1 MNVFEFRNRLI
12 DDYSKYVR
20 GFINI
25 QDEDLKKRVDQ
36 GLDAGLFWPEPLI
49 QLNPSFEPGT
59 RIEDLVDTKVLHETC
74 ARIFR
79 KDKDNLAFPGGRS
92 LRLHKHQEEAICHAR
107 SGANYV
113 LTTGTGSGKSLA
125 YIVPIVDHVL
135 RRGPGRGVQA
145 IVIYPMN
152 ALANSQENELR
163 KFLHLGFPDN
173 KGPITFRK
181 YTGQENDQAREEII
195 ANPPDI
201 LLTNYVMLE
210 LLLTR
215 PHEKR
220 LIEAAWG
227 LKFLVLDELHTY
239 RGRQGSDVALL
250 VRRVKEAMHADALQY
265 VGTSAT
271 LAGAGTFEEQQR
283 EVAAMASLIFGSE
296 VKPDHVIGEF
306 LIRTTAARDI
316 TVPDFVELL
325 RRRISDPA
333 VKPPEKFADFVADP
347 LSVWLEDTIG
357 LVKDPASNRLLRRQ
371 PRGIQGEDGAAADLS
386 ALTGVPLPRCVS
398 VIQEGLLAG
407 FRCERNPE
415 TGFPPFAFRLHQ
427 FIGRGDTVYASLEPS
442 DTRHVTFNCQ
452 QFVPGNRE
460 KILLPLAFCRECGQ
474 EYYAVHA
481 KLKEDGRLL
490 RVVPREIGNQSDDD
504 GTRPGYLYVND
515 ENPWPSETDAIFR
528 RLPDDWLE
536 ETAKGQRIK
545 SDRKPYVPRS
555 VTIGTDGVLAEPGL
569 TSYFVPAPFRFCLNC
584 GVSYDFRQQ
593 TDFKKLATLSS
604 EGRSTAT
611 TILSMSAIRHL
622 KGEDALPE
630 KARKLLS
637 FTDNRQ
643 DASLQAGHF
652 NDFVEIGVLR
662 SALARAVQA
671 AAGDGIQH
679 ELIVEK
685 VFDALNLPFASYA
698 ANPAAA
704 TRHARTET
712 QRAFQKVLGYRLY
725 RDLKRGWRLTSPN
738 LEQCGLL
745 EIQYNSLDEVCGIE
759 DLWQGFHQ
767 ALVAATPEIRAKIAK
782 TLLDFM
788 RQELAI
794 RVDYLEEQDQERIRQ
809 LSSQHLVP
817 PWGFDENE
825 LLERATILFPRSIR
839 AGETRENIYLSPYSG
854 FARYLRRVLPSG
866 LKRDDI
872 SKIISQLL
880 GILSREAGLLAVVS
894 EPTGP
899 EDVPGYQV
907 LASAMHWLTGDGTK
921 AFHDPIRVPNES
933 KKGRRTNPFFVD
945 FYRTAAAG
953 MAGLKAREHTAQ
965 VSNEDRQRRED
976 DFRDGRLPVLYCSPT
991 MELGIDIAELNL
1003 VNLRNI
1009 PPTPANYAQRSG
1021 RAGRSGQPA
1030 LVFSYC
1036 TTGSPHDQY
1045 FFKRPEKMVYG
1056 SVTPPRMDLANEDLV
1071 RAHIHAIWLAE
1082 TGQSLGKSLKDIL
1095 DLSGNPP
1102 SLDLLESVKASIE
1115 SEKARAS
1122 AKERAKRALSSIE
1135 KELSASHWYTENWIE
1150 EVLQQVCRE
1159 FDATCTRWRD
1169 LYRAARGQME
1179 NQHRIM
1185 LDHSRS
1191 YGDRELA
1198 ARLYRE
1204 ARVQLGLLTEVE
1216 NIVQSDFYSYRYF
1229 ASEGFLPGYNF
1240 PRLPLSAF
1248 IPARRTS
1255 NKQDEYLSRPRF
1267 LAITEFGPRAFVY
1280 HEGSKYIINRVILP
1294 VSDDENQL
1302 TRRAKRC
1309 GQCGYLHPLSAGET
1323 KDLCDHCRA
1332 ELGLSMDN
1340 LFRMQ
1345 NVVTRRRERIN
1356 SDEEERMRR
1365 GFEVISGFRFTEHGM
1380 RPSSR
1385 EAQAEKDGEVLA
1397 KLTYGHSAT
1406 LWRINLGWTRRANR
1420 ELHGFM
1426 LDVERGYWARNEA
1439 AGEEEDPA
1447 DPMAP
1452 RVERVVPFVEDRRNC
1467 LVFAPNGFAGDREMP
1482 SLQSAMKNAIQ
1493 VHFQLEEN
1501 EIAAEPLPTRDD
1513 RRAILFY
1520 ESAEG
1525 GAGVLRRLLD
1535 DPKTLQQVAKTALD
1549 LCHFDPETGADKRR
1563 PPRSKEDCEA
1573 ACYDCL
1579 MSYGNQRDHAFLDR
1593 MVLKDYLLALS
1604 GGTVAASPGPLARA
1618 DHFARLKKASE
1629 SGLEKKWLDFLEKTG
1644 LRLPTHAQTLIRECG
1659 TRPDF
1664 LYADGGNQAAI
1675 YVDGPIHEFKDR
1687 QERDAKIEDAMMDKG
1702 YLVIRF
1708 KEYEDWGAKAGK
1720 HPSIFGAAK

>member
-12 DDYSKYVR
+12 MDYSKYVR

-25 QDEDLKKRVDQ
+25 QDEHLAQHVDQ
-36 GLDAGLFWPEPLI
+36 GLDAGVFWPEPLI
-49 QLNPSFEPGT
+49 QLNPSFEPGA
-59 RIEDLVDTKVLHETC
+59 RIEDLVDARVLHETC
-74 ARIFR
+74 VRMFR
-79 KDKDNLAFPGGRS
+79 KDKDNPAYPGGRS
-92 LRLHKHQEEAICHAR
+92 LRLHKHQEEAIRQAR
-107 SGANYV
+107 GGANYV

-135 RRGPGRGVQA
+135 RRGPGRGIQA

-163 KFLHLGFPDN
+163 KFLHLGFSDN
-173 KGPITFRK
+173 KGPVTFRK
-181 YTGQENDQAREEII
+181 YTGQENDEEREKII
-195 ANPPDI
+195 ADPPDI

-220 LIEAAWG
+220 LIEAAKG

-250 VRRVKEAMHADALQY
+250 VRRVKEAMHADELQY

-271 LAGAGTFEEQQR
+271 LAGAGTFVEQQR
-283 EVAAMASLIFGSE
+283 GVAAMASLLFGSE
-296 VKPDHVIGEF
+296 VKPEHVIGET
-306 LIRTTAARDI
+306 LKRTTAARDI
-316 TVPDFVELL
+316 TAPDFVELL
-325 RRRISDPA
+325 RHRISDTA
-333 VKPPEKFADFVADP
+333 AKPPEKFADFVSDP
-347 LSVWLEDTIG
+347 LSVWLEDTFG
-357 LVKDPASNRLLRRQ
+357 LVQDSTSGRIRRRD
-371 PRGIQGEDGAAADLS
+371 PRGIQGEDGAAANLN
-386 ALTGVPLPRCVS
+386 ALTGVPLDRCVS

-427 FIGRGDTVYASLEPS
+427 FIGRGDTVYASLEAPA
-442 DTRHVTFNCQ
+442 DRYVTFNRQ
-452 QFVPGNRE
+452 QFVPGDRE

-474 EYYAVHA
+474 EYYAVQA
-481 KLKEDGRLL
+481 KVREDGRVLS
-490 RVVPREIGNQSDDD
+490 VSPREIGDQSDD
-504 GTRPGYLYVND
+504 GIRPGYLHVSD
-515 ENPWPSETDAIFR
+515 ENPWPSEADEVSR

-536 ETAKGQRIK
+536 ETAKGQRVK
-545 SDRKPYVPRS
+545 SDRKSNVPQP
-555 VTIGTDGVLAEPGL
+555 VTIGTDGVPAEPGL
-569 TSYFVPAPFRFCLNC
+569 LSHFILAPFRFCLNC
-584 GVSYDFRQQ
+584 GVSYDFRQKN
-593 TDFKKLATLSS
+593 DFAKLATLSS

-611 TILSMSAIRHL
+611 TILSMAAIRHL
-622 KGEDALPE
+622 KAEPNILE

-662 SALARAVQA
+662 SALARAVEQS
-671 AAGDGIQH
+671 AGDGIQH

-685 VFDALNLPFASYA
+685 VYEALDLPFAHYA
-698 ANPAAA
+698 ANPAARFHA
-704 TRHARTET
+704 ENETR
-712 QRAFQKVLGYRLY
+712 RAFQKVLGYRLY
-725 RDLKRGWRLTSPN
+725 RDLKRGWRLSSPN

-745 EIQYNSLDEVCGIE
+745 EIRYNSLDEVCGAE

-767 ALVAATPEIRAKIAK
+767 ALVTASPETRAKIMK

-788 RQELAI
+788 RRALAI
-794 RVDYLEEQDQERIRQ
+794 RVDYLDEQDQERIRQ
-809 LSSQHLVP
+809 LSSQYLVT

-825 LLERATILFPRSIR
+825 TLEHATILLPRPMR
-839 AGETRENIYLSPYSG
+839 AGETRENIFLSSYSG
-854 FARYLRRVLPSG
+854 FARYLRRKLTPG

-872 SKIISQLL
+872 GTIIQQLL
-880 GILSREAGLLAVVS
+880 GILSREAGLLAVVA
-894 EPTGP
+894 EPADP
-899 EDVPGYQV
+899 ADVPGYQI
-907 LASAMHWLTGDGTK
+907 LASAMRWVAGDGTR

-933 KKGRRTNPFFVD
+933 KKGHRTNPFFVD
-945 FYRTAAAG
+945 FYRAAAAG

-965 VSNEDRQRRED
+965 VNNEDRQKRED
-976 DFRDGRLPVLYCSPT
+976 DFREGRLPVLYCSPT

-1003 VNLRNI
+1003 VNMRNV

-1030 LVFSYC
+1030 FVFSYC

-1045 FFKRPEKMVYG
+1045 FFRRPEQMVSG

-1071 RAHIHAIWLAE
+1071 RAHVHAVWLAE

-1102 SLDLLESVKASIE
+1102 SLGLLASVKASIE
-1115 SEKARAS
+1115 SEKARAT
-1122 AKERAKRALSSIE
+1122 AKERAKRVLSSIE
-1135 KELSASHWYTENWIE
+1135 KELSASYWYAEKWLDE
-1150 EVLQQVCRE
+1150 ALQQVCRA

-1191 YGDRELA
+1191 AGDRDLA

-1248 IPARRTS
+1248 IPGRKTA

-1280 HEGSKYIINRVILP
+1280 HEGSKYVINRVILP

-1309 GQCGYLHPLSAGET
+1309 GECGYLHPLSAGET

-1332 ELGLSMDN
+1332 ELTSDMCN

-1345 NVVTRRRERIN
+1345 NVVTKRRERIN
-1356 SDEEERMRR
+1356 SDEEERMRL

-1385 EAQAEKDGEVLA
+1385 EAQAEKDGDVLA
-1397 KLTYGHSAT
+1397 KLTYGHAAT
-1406 LWRINLGWTRRANR
+1406 LWRINLGWTRRANPNQF
-1420 ELHGFM
+1420 GFM
-1426 LDVERGYWARNEA
+1426 LDVERGYWARNEVVSDDN
-1439 AGEEEDPA
+1439 EPP

-1452 RVERVVPFVEDRRNC
+1452 RVERVIPYVEDRRNC
-1467 LVFAPNGFAGDREMP
+1467 LVFAPNGFAGEKEMP
-1482 SLQSAMKNAIQ
+1482 SLQSVLKNAIQ
-1493 VHFQLEEN
+1493 IYFQLEEN
-1501 EIAAEPLPTRDD
+1501 EIAAEPLPSKDD

-1535 DPKTLQQVAKTALD
+1535 DPKTLRQVAKTALD
-1549 LCHFDPETGADKRR
+1549 LCHFDPETGADRRR

-1593 MVLKDYLLALS
+1593 MVLKDYLLALA
-1604 GGTVAASPGPLARA
+1604 GGTVVASPGPLPRA
-1618 DHFARLKKASE
+1618 DHLERLKRASE
-1629 SGLEKKWLDFLEKTG
+1629 TGLEKKWLDFIDGRWLH
-1644 LRLPTHAQTLIRECG
+1644 LPTHGQKLVVECS
-1659 TRPDF
+1659 TQPDF
-1664 LYADGGNQAAI
+1664 IYANSGNLAAI
-1675 YVDGPIHEFKDR
+1675 YVDGPIHDFPDR
-1687 QERDAKIEDAMMDKG
+1687 HKRDVQKTAALEDLG

-1708 KEYEDWGAKAGK
+1708 RHDDDWGGIVAKY
-1720 HPSIFGAAK
+1720 PSIFGSGK